1 MAAGQLSIYNMAI
14 GMVGG
19 TRAMSLEDDT
29 TIGLVEVALLN
40 EMWPTVVDDVVAGR
54 DWSFART
61 IALLNPVPDP
71 LTLNGINR
79 ACYALPANGATVR
92 QISDTPDFY
101 PGYEWEIQGQIIVV
115 DSAPSAALWAR
126 YTRVTRETALF
137 DGPFVSCLVARLA
150 AELALPIANSR
161 AMFEQM
167 WALYMKRLVDSTT
180 TNAMQG
186 KRVAFAPGRLSR
198 ARNR

>member
-79 ACYALPANGATVR
+79 ACYALPANSATIR
-92 QISDTPDFY
+92 QIGDTPDFD

-150 AELALPIANSR
+150 AELALPIANSK
-161 AMFEQM
+161 AMFEKM

-198 ARNR
+198 AHNR